1 MLVPTTDETMLQ
13 VRKALEGGPYACTSL
28 VKLSGGTANF
38 VYRGNLVVPFEDG
51 TKTIVIKHTEDYVAQ
66 HPAFKLTPERCV
78 CNNNPS
84 ALTGLCC

>member
-1 MLVPTTDETMLQ
+1 MAVPTTDEITLQ

-38 VYRGNLVVPFEDG
+38 VYRGNLVVPLDDG
-51 TKTIVIKHTEDYVAQ
+51 TKTIVIKHTEGYVAQ

-84 ALTGLCC
+84 VLMGL